1 MKKKKQKTKPAA
13 EAREKL
19 PPAGEKTLPSEEA
32 EQPSMAARP
41 PFPEE
46 EKSGEQA
53 EKIQELSA
61 EPAEKPAQA
70 NSPAEEASPEASAPE
85 WTVTARERRAAR
97 RAEKARKKEARQA
110 KKLAQ
115 RELAHRKP
123 NIGRRQAKRLSRQRK
138 WAARC
143 LGTPGRYQTGLPTRR
158 HPLRAA
164 LMVLLVLGIA
174 GGTAGFFVL
183 DVPNW
188 QPLDVSRIT
197 AAPQTGRMYDG
208 EGQLIMTI
216 KGSQNR
222 VVIPFDD
229 IPE

>member
-1 MKKKKQKTKPAA
+1 MGHPD
-13 EAREKL
+13 
-19 PPAGEKTLPSEEA
+19 
-32 EQPSMAARP
+32 
-41 PFPEE
+41 
-46 EKSGEQA
+46 
-53 EKIQELSA
+53 
-61 EPAEKPAQA
+61 
-70 NSPAEEASPEASAPE
+70 
-85 WTVTARERRAAR
+85 
-97 RAEKARKKEARQA
+97 
-110 KKLAQ
+110 
-115 RELAHRKP
+115 
-123 NIGRRQAKRLSRQRK
+123 
-138 WAARC
+138 
-143 LGTPGRYQTGLPTRR
+143 RYQTGLPVQR

-164 LMVLLVLGIA
+164 LMAAAGALGIA

-229 IPE
+229 IPEQTRNVFLAAEDLRFTSTTAWTWCASSARWQPTSEAVTPRGPAPSPCSSYAKAI

>member
-1 MKKKKQKTKPAA
+1 MKKKKQKARPAA
-13 EAREKL
+13 EVREKL
-19 PPAGEKTLPSEEA
+19 PAAEETTPPSEEA
-32 EQPSMAARP
+32 EQPSAAQRQ

-46 EKSGEQA
+46 EKIVEEA
-53 EKIQELSA
+53 ETAHLA
-61 EPAEKPAQA
+61 DEPAPEDV
-70 NSPAEEASPEASAPE
+70 PAEEKEPEAVQTE

-97 RAEKARKKEARQA
+97 REEKARQKEARRA
-110 KKLAQ
+110 KKQAADELLH
-115 RELAHRKP
+115 REHD
-123 NIGRRQAKRLSRQRK
+123 IGRRAAKRLSRQRK
-138 WAARC
+138 RAARC